1 MATSRIKTSSILQGF
16 PKSRSLLAGNAAFD
30 PAATFLIQRQT
41 ATGSETSIAFTSIPS
56 TYKHLQ
62 VRMMVRLTAAGTT
75 PNDFKLNMNSTTS
88 TYRDHHLSG
97 NGSTVTANNDTTT
110 YLPMYNFP
118 RTSMLA
124 SSFGVGIIDL
134 HDYASTTKNKT
145 LRMMTGY
152 DDNTGGY
159 GQVWLYSGLW
169 VDTSAITNLTF
180 APQSGAFASGTTFA
194 LYGMVG

>member
-1 MATSRIKTSSILQGF
+1 MLV
-16 PKSRSLLAGNAAFD
+16 GNDAFD
-30 PAATFLIQRQT
+30 PSATFLIQRQT

-62 VRMMVRLTAAGTT
+62 VRMMARLTAAGTT

-152 DDNTGGY
+152 NDNTGGY

-169 VDTSAITNLTF
+169 VNTSAITNLTF

-194 LYGMVG
+194 LYGMKG